1 MIINGK
7 SKVGNAKVYATAK
20 EMKLEQQL
28 EKAEEVIRFYADAD
42 NWQSYLAME
51 YDLAD
56 FDNVFDYGKTG
67 GKRARN
73 YFKDKKDK

>member
-28 EKAEEVIRFYADAD
+28 EKAEKVIRILMCDFADIQAD
-42 NWQSYLAME
+42 DDCYTFGAIQKSCDDGLDTIE
-51 YDLAD
+51 
-56 FDNVFDYGKTG
+56 
-67 GKRARN
+67 N
-73 YFKDKKDK
+73 YFKEKGEL